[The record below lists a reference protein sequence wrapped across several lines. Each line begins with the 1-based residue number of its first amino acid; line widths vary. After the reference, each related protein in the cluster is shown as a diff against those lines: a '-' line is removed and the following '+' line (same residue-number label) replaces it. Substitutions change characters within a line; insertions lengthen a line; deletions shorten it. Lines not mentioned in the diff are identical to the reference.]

1 MAKNLNVEEV
11 IPAEDKI
18 QEELE
23 NVTGGADF
31 NLCLSG
37 CSTGEKKPKKDG
49 GDGQTTEP

>member
-23 NVTGGADF
+23 NVAGGADL
-31 NLCLSG
+31 NLCFSG
-37 CSTGEKKPKKDG
+37 CSTGEKKHKQDG
-49 GDGQTTEP
+49 GGQTTEP